1 MKVLHVGAGNMFG
14 GLETFL
20 VTLAKLRHL
29 APDMHPEFALC
40 FRGRLRDE
48 LTATGAATFDLGE
61 VRVSRPWTAVRARR
75 ALRAVLAER
84 QPDVVV
90 AHSGWVHA
98 VFAAAVRKWGGRL
111 AFFAHNPPARSTLID
126 KWAALTRP
134 DVVIANSRYTAASVP
149 NLFPGVPTHV
159 AYLPVPLEP
168 PTDRAAVRVAVRSEL
183 TTPDA
188 AVVILTAS
196 RMEGLKGH
204 PVLLESLGRLR
215 DDPTWVSWI
224 AGGAQ
229 RQDEVAHLNELKAT
243 AVRLGLAERVKF
255 LGQRSDVPRLLS
267 AADVIC
273 QPNTGPES
281 FGLAFVEALAAGLPV
296 VTTAIGGGAE
306 IMTDRCGVLVPPG
319 DARAVATALREL
331 LTDTTRRQ
339 LLGAAGPARARELCD
354 PAERLQQLALVFA
367 GRG

>member
-1 MKVLHVGAGNMFG
+1 MFG
-14 GLETFL
+14 GVETFL

-40 FRGRLRDE
+40 FRGRLWDE

-149 NLFPGVPTHV
+149 NLFPGVLTHV

-183 TTPDA
+183 TTPEDT
-188 AVVILTAS
+188 VVILSAS
-196 RMEGLKGH
+196 RMERWKGH
-204 PVLLESLGRLR
+204 AVLLDALGRLR
-215 DDPTWVSWI
+215 DESGWVNWI

-229 RQDEVAHLNELKAT
+229 RPDEVAYLNELKAT
-243 AVRLGLAERVKF
+243 AERLGIADRVRF
-255 LGQRSDVPRLLS
+255 LGQRTDVPRLLL
-267 AADVIC
+267 AADVHC
-273 QPNTGPES
+273 QPNTGPEP

-296 VTTAIGGGAE
+296 VTSAHGGGAE
-306 IMTDRCGVLVPPG
+306 IVNGRCGLLVPPG
-319 DARAVATALREL
+319 DAAAVTSALRGL
-331 LTDTTRRQ
+331 LSDANRRRD
-339 LLGAAGPARARELCD
+339 LGTGGPARARELCD
-354 PAERLQQLALVFA
+354 PAVALPHLQRVL
-367 GRG
+367 G